1 MKITKNIFPPPSLAD
16 LGRRGAQNFLSLV
29 SSIQEGDFV
38 LALGSGASSS
48 VGLPIWSELLKR
60 LSLTFFRHWEM
71 RLDSGTGSYVN
82 PPRNMSIAFVEDEN
96 DPIWALVNEMGAHD
110 PKYVELSRSF
120 SAGDPLI
127 VAQQIKTCIREQDWR
142 YLLYHAL
149 YLNHTDLTV
158 HDIKSQLLDS
168 LANLCSKHNCV
179 KSVLNYN
186 YDNSFEIHLR
196 RNSISCRAFWDP
208 AFPEKAGKLAIY
220 HPHGYLP
227 FPGGPL
233 SKTVIAESDYHGEYA
248 QSDNWANLAQFRE
261 FTGST
266 CLFIG
271 HSMTDPNLRRI
282 LRSSKPIEK
291 RWHYAFLPK
300 ESAPTKYQSMSY
312 ALFDS
317 DLTRIGI
324 RVIRF
329 PKKADPN
336 DPYGRLCELI
346 ELLSNAISDKDSI
359 WNQ

>member
-1 MKITKNIFPPPSLAD
+1 MKMSQKIFPPLSLAD

-29 SSIQEGDFV
+29 RSIQEDDLV
-38 LALGSGASSS
+38 LALGSGVSNS
-48 VGLPIWSELLKR
+48 VGLPIWGELLKR
-60 LSLTFFRHWEM
+60 LTLTFFRHWEC
-71 RLDSGTGSYVN
+71 RIDSGAASYEN
-82 PPRNMSIAFVEDEN
+82 PPTNMSIAFVEDEN
-96 DPIWALVNEMGAHD
+96 DPIWALVNEMESHD
-110 PKYVELSRSF
+110 PKFVELSRSF

-158 HDIKSQLLDS
+158 DDIRSQLLKN
-168 LANLCSKHNCV
+168 LANLCSKNNCV

-186 YDNSFEIHLR
+186 YDNAFEIHLR
-196 RNSISCRAFWDP
+196 RHSIPCRAFWDP
-208 AFPEKAGKLAIY
+208 AFSEKAGKLPIY

-233 SKTVIAESDYHGEYA
+233 AKSVIAESDYHGEYA
-248 QSDNWANLAQFRE
+248 QSDNWANLVQFRE

-266 CLFIG
+266 CLFVG
-271 HSMTDPNLRRI
+271 NSMTDPNLRRI
-282 LRSSKPIEK
+282 LRSSKPIAN

-300 ESAPTKYQSMSY
+300 ESTPTKYQSMSY

-317 DLTRIGI
+317 DLIQIGI

-329 PKKADPN
+329 PKKVAPN
-336 DPYGRLCELI
+336 DPYGRLSELI
-346 ELLSNAISDKDSI
+346 ELLSNAVSNKDII
-359 WNQ
+359 WN

>member
-1 MKITKNIFPPPSLAD
+1 MKKTTRIFPPPSLSD
-16 LGRRGAQNFLSLV
+16 LGKLGAQNFLSLL
-29 SSIQEGDFV
+29 SSIQKGDLV
-38 LALGSGASSS
+38 LALGAGASSS
-48 VGLPIWSELLKR
+48 AGLPIWSELLKR
-60 LSLTFFRHWEM
+60 LSLTFFRHWEN
-71 RLDSGTGSYVN
+71 LIDEGTASHMN

-96 DPIWALVNEMGAHD
+96 DPIRALVGNMWGAD

-127 VAQQIKTCIREQDWR
+127 VAQQIKTCIREADWR

-158 HDIKSQLLDS
+158 HDIKSKLLDN
-168 LANLCSKHNCV
+168 LANLCATNNCV

-186 YDNSFEIHLR
+186 YDNFFEIHLR
-196 RNSISCRAFWDP
+196 RKNISCRAFWDP
-208 AFPEKAGKLAIY
+208 AFPEKTGKLAIY

-271 HSMTDPNLRRI
+271 QSMTDPNIRRI
-282 LRSSKPIEK
+282 LRSSKAISNK
-291 RWHYAFLPK
+291 WHYAFLPK
-300 ESAPTKYQSMSY
+300 ESAPTNYQNMSY

-317 DLTRIGI
+317 DLTRIGL

-329 PKKADPN
+329 PRKSDPN
-336 DPYGRLCELI
+336 DPYGRLSELV
-346 ELLSNAISDKDSI
+346 ELLSNALSDKDII
-359 WNQ
+359 WNK

>member
-1 MKITKNIFPPPSLAD
+1 MKTTKNIFPPPSLAD

-29 SSIQEGDFV
+29 RSIQEGDFV

-71 RLDSGTGSYVN
+71 RIDSGTGSYVN

-110 PKYVELSRSF
+110 PKYVEFSRSF

-168 LANLCSKHNCV
+168 LANLCSKNNCV

-208 AFPEKAGKLAIY
+208 AFPEKAEKLAIY

-282 LRSSKPIEK
+282 LRSSKPIAK

-300 ESAPTKYQSMSY
+300 ESTPTKYQSMSY

-317 DLTRIGI
+317 DLTRTGI

>member
-1 MKITKNIFPPPSLAD
+1 MKITKNIFPPLSLAD

-29 SSIQEGDFV
+29 RSIQEGDFV

-71 RLDSGTGSYVN
+71 RIDSGTGSYVN

-96 DPIWALVNEMGAHD
+96 DPIWALVNEMEAHD

-168 LANLCSKHNCV
+168 LANLCSKNNCV

-208 AFPEKAGKLAIY
+208 AFPEKAEKLAIY

-282 LRSSKPIEK
+282 LRSSKPIAK

-300 ESAPTKYQSMSY
+300 ESTPTKYQSMSY

-317 DLTRIGI
+317 DLSRIGI